1 MRSLPLGPALVAEAI
16 GTFAL
21 VFAGC
26 GAIAVGTLG
35 PPGVAAAFGLAIM
48 VMIYALGHVSGA
60 HFNPAV
66 TAAFAVGRHFPAVRV
81 VPYWVAQI
89 LGAIAGAAL
98 LRATLGDVPLGVTH
112 PSGSDIQS
120 LVWEVVL
127 TFFLML
133 VIVAVAT
140 DTRAVGQG
148 AAIAIGGAVALGS
161 LVGGPISGASMNP
174 ARSIGPAV
182 VSGDLIEP
190 VDLPGG
196 AADRRDRRRP
206 PVPLPEPSRPNAA
219 LGAGDSTGRC
229 GPHRALWLM
238 PNGRS
243 SRDAQPRPRRRFE
256 R

>member
-1 MRSLPLGPALVAEAI
+1 LKSLPLGPALVAEAI

-35 PPGVAAAFGLAIM
+35 PAGVAAAFGLAIM
-48 VMIYALGHVSGA
+48 AMVYAFGHVSGA

-66 TAAFAVGRHFPAVRV
+66 TAAFAVGRHFPVAHVL
-81 VPYWVAQI
+81 PYWAAQ
-89 LGAIAGAAL
+89 LMGAIASAVM
-98 LRATLGDVPLGVTH
+98 LRATLGDVPLGATH
-112 PSGSDIQS
+112 PADSPVQA

-148 AAIAIGGAVALGS
+148 AAIAIGGTVALGA

-174 ARSIGPAV
+174 ARSLGPAF
-182 VSGDLIEP
+182 VSGNLSDLWIYL
-190 VDLPGG
+190 V
-196 AADRRDRRRP
+196 AP
-206 PVPLPEPSRPNAA
+206 PVGAIAAA
-219 LGAGDSTGRC
+219 LVYRY
-229 GPHRALWLM
+229 LL
-238 PNGRS
+238 
-243 SRDAQPRPRRRFE
+243 RPSD
-256 R
+256 

>member
-1 MRSLPLGPALVAEAI
+1 MRSLPLGPALVAEAT
-16 GTFAL
+16 GTFTL

-35 PPGVAAAFGLAIM
+35 PAGVAAAFGLAIM
-48 VMIYALGHVSGA
+48 VMVYAFGHVSGA

-66 TAAFAVGRHFPAVRV
+66 TAAFAVGRHFPLARV
-81 VPYWVAQI
+81 LPYWAAQVA
-89 LGAIAGAAL
+89 GAIAGAAL
-98 LRATLGDVPLGVTH
+98 LRLTLGNVPLGVTH
-112 PSGSDIQS
+112 PAGSDVQA
-120 LVWEVVL
+120 LVWELVL

-182 VSGDLIEP
+182 VGGDLS
-190 VDLPGG
+190 DLWIYLVAPPIG
-196 AADRRDRRRP
+196 AIVA
-206 PVPLPEPSRPNAA
+206 V
-219 LGAGDSTGRC
+219 LGYRYLQREA
-229 GPHRALWLM
+229 
-238 PNGRS
+238 
-243 SRDAQPRPRRRFE
+243 
-256 R
+256 